1 MNEPPAGR
9 LPLDGRSRRGDDH
22 RGPDPVD
29 PCHVLAET
37 RRPWSHRGKIRQI
50 PRLTGRDL
58 PPRGNRARSGVAT
71 PRRGGPRTGPR
82 TDGQAHLPLRD
93 GPRSDLAMATRPIE
107 ALEPRGHRA
116 TTDGSTVP
124 TPCTQGGLRGPRD
137 DPGRRRCAAHPD
149 LRLDPLQ
156 RRAQVRAADARA
168 PARPTPIGGRRPPP
182 IGGRRP
188 TPIGGRRDRPVEG
201 RRAGR
206 HRARPPERRSEH
218 CSTHVPAKAHPR
230 GCAGRH
236 GESISEDVACA
247 TLAARLGRQRP
258 SGRPTA

>member
-1 MNEPPAGR
+1 MTTEAR
-9 LPLDGRSRRGDDH
+9 IRSI
-22 RGPDPVD
+22 
-29 PCHVLAET
+29 LAT
-37 RRPWSHRGKIRQI
+37 CWQ
-50 PRLTGRDL
+50 RLTALVAPRQESADPASAGRDL
-58 PPRGNRARSGVAT
+58 PPRGNRARSGVAA

-156 RRAQVRAADARA
+156 RRAQVRAADTRA
-168 PARPTPIGGRRPPP
+168 PARPS
-182 IGGRRP
+182 
-188 TPIGGRRDRPVEG
+188 PIGGRRDRPVQG
-201 RRAGR
+201 LRAER
-206 HRARPPERRSEH
+206 HRAWPPERSSER
-218 CSTHVPAKAHPR
+218 CTTHVPAKAHPR
-230 GCAGRH
+230 CCAGRY